1 MNRIVKKDPSPI
13 GDILKQ
19 MIASSGLGISHN
31 TRRIYA
37 AWDAASGAGNYTI
50 RRFFRDGKLYITL
63 SSSVIRSQLSVRKAF
78 LLEKVNDILSQDAL
92 IINNGTYPTEVK
104 ELILK

>member
-1 MNRIVKKDPSPI
+1 
-13 GDILKQ
+13 
-19 MIASSGLGISHN
+19 MIASSGLGMSHN

-37 AWDAASGAGNYTI
+37 AWDEASGASNYTI

-78 LLEKVNDILSQDAL
+78 LLEKINTILSEDAL
-92 IINNGTYPTEVK
+92 IIDNNTYPKEVK